1 MKKILFIDNYDSF
14 SYTIIYYLKELGFE
28 CKVIKNDAFKKA
40 KELEK
45 FDFTHL
51 IISPGPHSPKESK
64 LSLKAIKYFKK
75 NKKILGICLGHQ
87 CIAEIFGGRVS
98 KMQNPMHGKIS
109 KLYFKKDPIF
119 KGIKKEIEI
128 CLYHSLHIS
137 SMPEKCKILAHNSE
151 NIIMAIT
158 KKQIIISN
166 AIIKSAAI
174 GLWRKNTQRSKTQVK
189 RKKTNKISI

>member
-75 NKKILGICLGHQ
+75 
-87 CIAEIFGGRVS
+87 
-98 KMQNPMHGKIS
+98 
-109 KLYFKKDPIF
+109 
-119 KGIKKEIEI
+119 IKNFR
-128 CLYHSLHIS
+128 YMFRTSVYS
-137 SMPEKCKILAHNSE
+137 
-151 NIIMAIT
+151 
-158 KKQIIISN
+158 
-166 AIIKSAAI
+166 
-174 GLWRKNTQRSKTQVK
+174 
-189 RKKTNKISI
+189 

>member
-87 CIAEIFGGRVS
+87 CIAEIFSGRVS

-109 KLYFKKDPIF
+109 KLY
-119 KGIKKEIEI
+119 
-128 CLYHSLHIS
+128 
-137 SMPEKCKILAHNSE
+137 
-151 NIIMAIT
+151 
-158 KKQIIISN
+158 
-166 AIIKSAAI
+166 
-174 GLWRKNTQRSKTQVK
+174 
-189 RKKTNKISI
+189 

>member
-87 CIAEIFGGRVS
+87 CIAEVFGGRVS

-128 CLYHSLHIS
+128 CQYHSLHIS
-137 SMPEKCKILAHNSE
+137 KMPKKCKILAKNSQD
-151 NIIMAIT
+151 IIMAIKH
-158 KKQIIISN
+158 KKYSIYGIQFHPE
-166 AIIKSAAI
+166 AILS
-174 GLWRKNTQRSKTQVK
+174 QQ
-189 RKKTNKISI
+189 

>member
-87 CIAEIFGGRVS
+87 CIAEILAVGF
-98 KMQNPMHGKIS
+98 
-109 KLYFKKDPIF
+109 L
-119 KGIKKEIEI
+119 
-128 CLYHSLHIS
+128 
-137 SMPEKCKILAHNSE
+137 KCKIPCMAKFLNFILKKILFLRVLKKKLKFAY
-151 NIIMAIT
+151 IILYT
-158 KKQIIISN
+158 LVLCLKN
-166 AIIKSAAI
+166 AKF
-174 GLWRKNTQRSKTQVK
+174 
-189 RKKTNKISI
+189 

>member
-1 MKKILFIDNYDSF
+1 
-14 SYTIIYYLKELGFE
+14 ELGFE

-87 CIAEIFGGRVS
+87 CIAEVFGGRVS

-128 CLYHSLHIS
+128 CQYHSLHIS
-137 SMPEKCKILAHNSE
+137 KMPKKCKILAKNSQD
-151 NIIMAIT
+151 IIMAIKH
-158 KKQIIISN
+158 KKYSIYGIQFHPE
-166 AIIKSAAI
+166 AILSQQ
-174 GLWRKNTQRSKTQVK
+174 G
-189 RKKTNKISI
+189 KKILRNFMKIC

>member
-98 KMQNPMHGKIS
+98 KMQNPMHGKFLNFIL
-109 KLYFKKDPIF
+109 K
-119 KGIKKEIEI
+119 
-128 CLYHSLHIS
+128 
-137 SMPEKCKILAHNSE
+137 KILFLRVLKKKLKFAY
-151 NIIMAIT
+151 IILYT
-158 KKQIIISN
+158 LVPCLKN
-166 AIIKSAAI
+166 AKF
-174 GLWRKNTQRSKTQVK
+174 
-189 RKKTNKISI
+189 

>member
-87 CIAEIFGGRVS
+87 CIAEILAVGF
-98 KMQNPMHGKIS
+98 
-109 KLYFKKDPIF
+109 L
-119 KGIKKEIEI
+119 
-128 CLYHSLHIS
+128 
-137 SMPEKCKILAHNSE
+137 KCKIPCMVKFLNFILKKILFLKVLKKKLKFVYIILYILALCL
-151 NIIMAIT
+151 
-158 KKQIIISN
+158 KN
-166 AIIKSAAI
+166 AKF
-174 GLWRKNTQRSKTQVK
+174 
-189 RKKTNKISI
+189 